1 MRYFHK
7 IDKDTLLYA
16 SFAKKAGS
24 KGCAFFNELFLHH
37 QINAIYKSFSVEDI
51 EGAINAA
58 KTLNIKGFAIT
69 MPFKQEALKHI
80 NETSEEVK
88 KIRAANT
95 IINKDNYLKAYNT
108 DYIAA
113 KQVLGDSF
121 KKNSRKKLYI
131 LGDGGYSKAVQYAA
145 SLVGFQ
151 YELITRNKWE
161 DIKNIKNSIIYNC
174 TPVEQISVD
183 SSNGFIDCVTT
194 SLTGQRLSRIQA
206 EHQFKLYTGAQT

>member
-1 MRYFHK
+1 
-7 IDKDTLLYA
+7 
-16 SFAKKAGS
+16 
-24 KGCAFFNELFLHH
+24 
-37 QINAIYKSFSVEDI
+37 
-51 EGAINAA
+51 
-58 KTLNIKGFAIT
+58 